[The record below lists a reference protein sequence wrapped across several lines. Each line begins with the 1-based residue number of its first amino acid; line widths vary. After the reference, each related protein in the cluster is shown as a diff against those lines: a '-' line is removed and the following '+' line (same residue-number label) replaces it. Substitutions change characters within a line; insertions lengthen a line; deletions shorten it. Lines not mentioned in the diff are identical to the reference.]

1 MTRTRAALFGAATV
15 LGLTLLSACGG
26 AAQSGNT
33 QAGSQDVAQ
42 QKAIVL
48 AASSM
53 GDLGN
58 VLTDKD
64 GMTLYRFD
72 KDTAKPPVSNCT
84 GECAGKWPPA
94 LATSDEWE
102 LQGVDKSMVGTID
115 RPDGGKQITVGG
127 WALYRFSQDIAPG
140 DTKGQG
146 VGGTWYAATPEG
158 KKAGE
163 DAGPALASGVIAGVG
178 TVLTDGKGMTLYRF
192 DKDTSKPP
200 VSNCEGD
207 CIAKWP
213 PAVAPAG
220 DIQVNGVDKALVTT
234 LDRKDGSKQILV
246 NGWPMYHFAQD
257 AVPGDAKG
265 QGVGGTWFAA
275 APDGKKAAEAN
286 AAGAPLVLTTATVGN
301 LGTVLT
307 DKNGMTLYR
316 FDKDTPK
323 PPASNCNGDCSVKWP
338 PLLVDSDNFQVTGVD
353 KALVGTVVRAD
364 GKKQVT
370 VAGWPLYTYSLDINC
385 GDANGQGVGGT
396 WFVSTPEGKKA
407 GV

>member
-1 MTRTRAALFGAATV
+1 MTRTRAAVFSAATV

-33 QAGSQDVAQ
+33 QAGSQDLAQ
-42 QKAIVL
+42 AKAIVL

-72 KDTAKPPVSNCT
+72 KDTVNPSVSNCE

-94 LATSDEWE
+94 LATSDDWQ
-102 LQGVDKSMVGTID
+102 LQGVDKSLVSTVD
-115 RPDGGKQITVGG
+115 RKDGKKQITVGG
-127 WALYRFSQDIAPG
+127 WALYRYSQDIAPG

-146 VGGTWYAATPEG
+146 VGGSWFAATPEG
-158 KKAGE
+158 KKAGG
-163 DAGPALASGVIAGVG
+163 DAGPALATGTIAGVG

-200 VSNCEGD
+200 VSNCEAD
-207 CIAKWP
+207 CAVKWP
-213 PAVAPAG
+213 PAKAPAG
-220 DIQVNGVDKALVTT
+220 DIQVNGVDQSLVST
-234 LDRKDGSKQILV
+234 LDRKDGSKQLLV
-246 NGWPMYHFAQD
+246 NGWPMYYFAQD
-257 AVPGDAKG
+257 TAPGDAKG

-275 APDGKKAAEAN
+275 APDGKKASDPN
-286 AAGAPLVLTTATVGN
+286 AAPTAAGPLVLTTGAIGI
-301 LGTVLT
+301 GAM
-307 DKNGMTLYR
+307 DKDGMTLYR
-316 FDKDTPK
+316 FDKDTPN
-323 PPASNCNGDCSVKWP
+323 PSASNCNDDCAQKWP
-338 PLLVDSDNFQVTGVD
+338 PLLVDSADFQVQGVD

-370 VAGWPLYTYSLDINC
+370 LAGWPLYYFAQDKIC
-385 GDANGQGVGGT
+385 GDAKGQGVGGT
-396 WFVSTPEGKKA
+396 WFVSSPEGKKL